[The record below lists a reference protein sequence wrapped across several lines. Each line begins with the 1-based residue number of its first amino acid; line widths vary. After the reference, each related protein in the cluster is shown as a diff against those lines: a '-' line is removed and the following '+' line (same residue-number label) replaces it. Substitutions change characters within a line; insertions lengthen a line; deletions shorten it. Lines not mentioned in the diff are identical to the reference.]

1 MVNPLREHLC
11 FFVYMLERVIYD
23 KSIQGKSALLQ
34 FCMIMKIR
42 ELLCY
47 SLCLCGNKYG
57 RISHQM
63 EFFEK
68 KKKSFFVVLTN
79 VKIVGHPVVS
89 VSSGSSE
96 NKALFVLCIL
106 L

>member
-1 MVNPLREHLC
+1 
-11 FFVYMLERVIYD
+11 ML
-23 KSIQGKSALLQ
+23 L
-34 FCMIMKIR
+34 FMWF
-42 ELLCY
+42 
-47 SLCLCGNKYG
+47 KYG

-63 EFFEK
+63 EFK
-68 KKKSFFVVLTN
+68 KKASFFFVLTN